1 MFCLLVHWTLQLQE
15 NKLAAEKKRIRED
28 ISSDRR
34 GAKTT
39 GIIQQIKI
47 RKKIESK
54 LKTR

>member
-15 NKLAAEKKRIRED
+15 IKLAAEKKRIRED